1 MQRTFLYSSN
11 RYKPQTKAFTAFS
24 RNLKSV
30 TGLLR
35 PKSLRTP
42 ALEKYILYKEAQIRM
57 FTEPLLVTEKS
68 GMNLCVIT
76 EQLHKLKYN
85 HTMESYTLFKKNE
98 GALHALT

>member
-11 RYKPQTKAFTAFS
+11 RYKPQTKAFIAFS

-30 TGLLR
+30 TGLR

-68 GMNLCVIT
+68 GMNFCVIT